1 VPLTLILGPANSA
14 KAGEV
19 LGAYEAAAWRGALLV
34 VPTSTDTEHY
44 SRELADR
51 GRVVAT
57 VLTFAGLIREIA
69 RRAGYNARLLSP
81 LARERVIRHVLA
93 EVRLGVLARSARA
106 PGFLVAA
113 AALMAEL
120 ERALITP
127 QRFAQALRAWA
138 IEDPR
143 RAGYADDLAALYR
156 GYARALERLGRVDAE
171 LFGWRA
177 LDALR
182 AQPGRWGV
190 QDVFFYGFDDLLP
203 LERDAIETLARVI
216 GVEVTVALTYE
227 AGRAALGARAELV
240 EELRA
245 LADRVRDLPA
255 LREHYALGA
264 RDALHHLERSLFE
277 PEPARIEPGSAV
289 RLLEGG
295 GERAEAELVAAE
307 VSSLLRAGV
316 LAQEIAVVCRLPAR
330 TGAVLERVFADY
342 GIPVASRRRR
352 RFAHTTLGRSL
363 CALARCAF
371 DSDARAEDLLE
382 YLRTP
387 GLLDVAELADDLE
400 SELRREGLSTAAEA
414 RERLNWELGEIDAL
428 REAGDGLGE
437 LVWQARRLLALPRRG
452 RGSLLDAAEER
463 DAAALAALVRA
474 HGELADIGEEL
485 RGAELLE
492 LLEALELADD
502 AALSGE
508 GVLIT
513 EPQAIRARRFRAVF
527 VFGLIEGE
535 FPQLGAGEPFLTD
548 EQRRELAA
556 VSGLRLAPAE
566 NALARERYLLYAA
579 VSRATE
585 QVTFSFRSSDEEGNL
600 VLASPFLADL
610 RELFVEE
617 WFERRR
623 RRLLANVVWA
633 PEEAPTERERD
644 RTWAATAQAEGAEA
658 LPRRLG
664 ESALRHVRHREV
676 VSGGA
681 LENFA
686 DCPMRWLV
694 ERELSPAPLAPEP
707 EPLTRG
713 SYMHRAIEEVIG
725 RLDGPVTPEALPDA
739 LRILDEVL
747 AELPATLSP
756 GRSEAVRS
764 AAARAIAA
772 DLRRYLEHEAADG
785 CGWEPRGLELRFGF
799 EGEEGSLPPVT
810 LGSGSERVLLRG
822 VVDRV
827 DVDPDRGGR
836 AIVRDYKSSSRPE
849 HCGARWQIDR
859 RLQVALYMIAVRE
872 LLGLEPVAGFY
883 QPLGGS
889 DLRARG
895 VFLEDAAP
903 CRLLVGK
910 DSRSAE
916 ELEEALA
923 DARARALALAAQLRR
938 GELTPSPT
946 TCSRDGCLYP
956 GICRPD

>member
-1 VPLTLILGPANSA
+1 MPLTLILGPANSA

-19 LGAYEAAAWRGALLV
+19 LGAYEAAARRGALLV
-34 VPTSTDTEHY
+34 VPTATDAEHY

-57 VLTFAGLIREIA
+57 VLTFAGLTREIA
-69 RRAGYNARLLSP
+69 RRAGYNARLVSG
-81 LARERVIRHVLA
+81 LARERVIRRVLA
-93 EVRLGVLARSARA
+93 ELRLGVLARSARA

-120 ERALITP
+120 ERAMITP
-127 QRFAQALRAWA
+127 QRFGQALRAWA

-143 RAGYADDLAALYR
+143 RADYSDDLAALYR
-156 GYARALERLGRVDAE
+156 AYVRALDRLGRVDAE

-182 AQPGRWGV
+182 ARPGRWGEES
-190 QDVFFYGFDDLLP
+190 VFFYGFDDLLP
-203 LERDAIETLARVI
+203 LERDAIETLARLT
-216 GVEVTVALTYE
+216 GVEVTVALTYDV
-227 AGRAALGARAELV
+227 GRAALSARAGLV

-245 LADRVRDLPA
+245 LADRVRELPA
-255 LREHYALGA
+255 LHEHYAPSA

-277 PEPARIEPGSAV
+277 PQPARIDPGPAV

-307 VSSLLRAGV
+307 VGRLLRADV
-316 LAQEIAVVCRLPAR
+316 LAQEIAVVCRSTAR
-330 TGAVLERVFADY
+330 SGAVLERVFAEY
-342 GIPVASRRRR
+342 GIPVASGRRR
-352 RFAHTTLGRSL
+352 RFAHTTLGRSVR
-363 CALARCAF
+363 ALARCAL
-371 DSDARAEDLLE
+371 DPDARADDLLD

-387 GLLDVAELADDLE
+387 GLLDLAELADDLE
-400 SELRREGLSTAAEA
+400 SELRREGLRSAAEA
-414 RERLNWELGEIDAL
+414 RERLGWELDEIDAL
-428 REAGDGLGE
+428 REAVDQLGE
-437 LVWQARRLLALPRRG
+437 LVRHARRLLALPRRG

-463 DAAALAALVRA
+463 DAAALASLVRA
-474 HGELADIGEEL
+474 HDELADIGEEL
-485 RGAELLE
+485 RGVELLE
-492 LLEALELADD
+492 LLEALELADEATVTD
-502 AALSGE
+502 K

-513 EPQAIRARRFRAVF
+513 EPLAIRARRFRAVF
-527 VFGLIEGE
+527 VFGLVEGE
-535 FPQLGAGEPFLTD
+535 FPQLAAGEPFLSE

-566 NALARERYLLYAA
+566 NALARERYLLYAT

-623 RRLLANVVWA
+623 RRLLADVVW
-633 PEEAPTERERD
+633 PSEEAPTEGERD
-644 RTWAATAQAEGAEA
+644 RARAARAGADGEEA

-664 ESALRHVRHREV
+664 EGALRHVRHREV

-694 ERELSPAPLAPEP
+694 ERELAPAPLAPDP

-713 SYMHRAIEEVIG
+713 SYMHSAIEEVIG
-725 RLDGPVTPEALPDA
+725 RLDGPVTPQSLPDA

-747 AELPATLSP
+747 AELPAMLSP
-756 GRSEAVRS
+756 ERSEAVRS

-810 LGSGSERVLLRG
+810 LGSGRDRVLLRG

-849 HCGARWQIDR
+849 HCGARWQTDR

-872 LLGLEPVAGFY
+872 LLGLGAVAGFY
-883 QPLGGS
+883 QPLGGG

-895 VFLEDAAP
+895 VFLEDAVP

-910 DSRSAE
+910 DSRSAD
-916 ELEEALA
+916 ELEEALR
-923 DARARALALAAQLRR
+923 DAQARALALAAQLRR

-946 TCSRDGCLYP
+946 TCSRDGCRYP